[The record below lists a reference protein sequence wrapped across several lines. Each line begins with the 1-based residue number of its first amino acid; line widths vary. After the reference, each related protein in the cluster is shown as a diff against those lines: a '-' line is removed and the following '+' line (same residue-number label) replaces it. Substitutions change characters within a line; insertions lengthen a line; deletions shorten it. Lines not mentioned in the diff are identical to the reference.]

1 MAEIP
6 RIPVAYDKYK
16 NKTRYHHSLGYV
28 DSIPAFVTV
37 TTKKWNYKKFDPIS
51 GTFPTAFQHTLVE
64 CLEERTCMPM
74 MSYLFKNLCLMSV
87 LIRDKGTLIN
97 LPLVFTSQTRLI
109 LSQSQTI
116 HELID
121 KLRQVYFKLIY
132 LLI

>member
-1 MAEIP
+1 MPWSDIATKHPPAFAANQMAEIP

-64 CLEERTCMPM
+64 CLEERTYMPM
-74 MSYLFKNLCLMSV
+74 MSYLYSK
-87 LIRDKGTLIN
+87 
-97 LPLVFTSQTRLI
+97 
-109 LSQSQTI
+109 
-116 HELID
+116 
-121 KLRQVYFKLIY
+121 IY
-132 LLI
+132 V

>member
-16 NKTRYHHSLGYV
+16 NKTRYHHSLGCVY
-28 DSIPAFVTV
+28 SIPAFVTV
-37 TTKKWNYKKFDPIS
+37 TTEKWNDEKFDPIS

-64 CLEERTCMPM
+64 CLEERTYMPM

-121 KLRQVYFKLIY
+121 KLRQFHFKLIY